1 MDLIR
6 GSEMAKEIDGSTHR
20 ELARMIMDRQLRLL
34 KTEHAPA
41 LWPRFPIKLR
51 TPDLNGDDETC
62 PFRP

>member
-1 MDLIR
+1 
-6 GSEMAKEIDGSTHR
+6 MAKEIDGSTHR